1 MEVCRLM
8 GSMKVRNI
16 NIEVDFY
23 EELEPYVGN
32 WGEYRIR
39 DNKLQACSPFRHER
53 RPSFAV
59 NLDNGSWID
68 SGAVDDSLKKG
79 HFTHLL
85 SFLREE
91 TWHDTEDYLL
101 GKYSTLVVETDGL
114 ELTFSLVPTET
125 YRTFQRHEL
134 EPYMWRV
141 NYLTKRGISEKVQ
154 RAFKI
159 GYDKEHK
166 AVMIPWFDKAGN
178 VINMKFR
185 SIEHKRFWYHAEGQ
199 RIKQHLYGLNFV
211 YQYGCTTVALTESE
225 TDALYLWSIGVP
237 AIATGGANLSKR
249 QRELLINSPVEILL
263 IATDNDSVGR
273 LFAEQLTSQLLPY
286 MGVKRLEIPQ
296 KYKDVNEVPAEELT
310 VFVQENVVNRSISLE
325 IQCH

>member
-1 MEVCRLM
+1 M
-8 GSMKVRNI
+8 GSMKIRNI
-16 NIEVDFY
+16 DIDVDFMD
-23 EELEPYVGN
+23 ELEPYVGH

-59 NLDNGSWID
+59 NLENGSWID

-101 GKYSTLVVETDGL
+101 SKYSTLVIETDGL
-114 ELTFSLVPTET
+114 ELTYNLVPTET

-159 GYDKEHK
+159 GYDKERK
-166 AVMIPWFDKAGN
+166 AVMIPWFDKNGN
-178 VINMKFR
+178 IINLKFR
-185 SIEHKRFWYHAEGQ
+185 SVEHKRFWYHPEGQ
-199 RIKQHLYGLNFV
+199 RIKQHIYGLNFV
-211 YQYGCTTVALTESE
+211 YQYGCREVYLTESE

-237 AIATGGANLSKR
+237 AIAVGGANLSKR
-249 QRELLINSPVEILL
+249 QRELLINSPIDTLI

-273 LFAEQLTSQLLPY
+273 LFADQLTAQLLPF
-286 MGVKRLEIPQ
+286 MSVKRLAMPE
-296 KYKDVNEVPAEELT
+296 KYKDVNEIPAQELT
-310 VFVQENVVNRSISLE
+310 TIVQENVEKRSISLKL
-325 IQCH
+325 QCH

>member
-1 MEVCRLM
+1 M
-8 GSMKVRNI
+8 GSMTVRNI
-16 NIEVDFY
+16 GIDVDFM
-23 EELEPYVGN
+23 EELEPYVAH

-39 DNKLQACSPFRHER
+39 DNKLQACSPFRNER

-68 SGAVDDSLKKG
+68 SGAVDDSMKKG

-85 SFLREE
+85 SYLREE

-101 GKYSTLVVETDGL
+101 GKYSTVIIETDGL
-114 ELTFSLVPTET
+114 QLEINLVSEEQYRVFQQEELA
-125 YRTFQRHEL
+125 
-134 EPYMWRV
+134 PYMWRV
-141 NYLTKRGISEKVQ
+141 SYLTNRGITEKVQ

-185 SIEHKRFWYHAEGQ
+185 SIEHKRFWYHEEGQ
-199 RIKQHLYGLNFV
+199 RIKQHIYGLNFV
-211 YQYGCTTVALTESE
+211 YQYGCTEVYLTESE

-237 AIATGGANLSKR
+237 AIAVGGANLSKR
-249 QRELLINSPVEILL
+249 QEELLINSPVETLV
-263 IATDNDSVGR
+263 IATDNDSVGK
-273 LFAEQLTSQLLPY
+273 LFADQLTAKLLPY
-286 MGVKRLEIPQ
+286 MSVKRLELPQ
-296 KYKDVNEVPAEELT
+296 KYKDVNDVPLQELT
-310 VFVQENVVNRSISLE
+310 GITQENSVTRSISLKL
-325 IQCH
+325 

>member
-1 MEVCRLM
+1 M
-8 GSMKVRNI
+8 GHMKIRNI
-16 NIEVDFY
+16 DIDVDFY
-23 EELEPYVGN
+23 EELEPYVN
-32 WGEYRIR
+32 SWGEYRIR

-59 NLDNGSWID
+59 NLENGSWID

-101 GKYSTLVVETDGL
+101 SKYSTLVVETDNL
-114 ELTFSLVPTET
+114 HLTYSLVPTET

-159 GYDKEHK
+159 GYDKERK
-166 AVMIPWFDKAGN
+166 AVMIPWFDKNGN

-185 SIEHKRFWYHAEGQ
+185 SIEHKRFWYHPEGQ
-199 RIKQHLYGLNFV
+199 RIKQHIYGLNFV
-211 YQYGCTTVALTESE
+211 YQYGCKEVYLTESE
-225 TDALYLWSIGVP
+225 TDALYLWTIGVP
-237 AIATGGANLSKR
+237 AIAVGGANLSKR
-249 QRELLINSPVEILL
+249 QRELLINSPIETLV
-263 IATDNDSVGR
+263 IATDNDNVGR
-273 LFAEQLTSQLLPY
+273 LFADQLATILLPY
-286 MGVKRLEIPQ
+286 MGVKRLAFPQ
-296 KYKDVNEVPAEELT
+296 NYKDVNEIPIELLT
-310 VFVQENVVNRSISLE
+310 CITQERGGKKSISLK

>member
-1 MEVCRLM
+1 M
-8 GSMKVRNI
+8 GSMKIRNI
-16 NIEVDFY
+16 DIDVDFM
-23 EELEPYVGN
+23 EELEPYVGH

-68 SGAVDDSLKKG
+68 SGAVDDSIKKG

-101 GKYSTLVVETDGL
+101 GKYSTVVIETDGL
-114 ELTFSLVPTET
+114 ELTFDIEPEEG
-125 YRTFQRHEL
+125 YRTFSKQEL
-134 EPYMWRV
+134 APYMWRV
-141 NYLTKRGISEKVQ
+141 DYLTKRGISEKVQ

-159 GYDKEHK
+159 GYDKELK

-185 SIEHKRFWYHAEGQ
+185 SVEHKRFWYHPEGQ
-199 RIKQHLYGLNFV
+199 RIKQHIYGLNFIH
-211 YQYGCTTVALTESE
+211 QYGCKEVYLTESE

-237 AIATGGANLSKR
+237 AIAVGGANLSKR
-249 QRELLINSPVEILL
+249 QKELLINSTIEILV
-263 IATDNDSVGR
+263 ISTDNDSVGK
-273 LFAEQLTSQLLPY
+273 LFADELTRQLLPY
-286 MGVKRLEIPQ
+286 MCVKRLEIPQ
-296 KYKDVNEVPAEELT
+296 KYKDVNDIPVQELT
-310 VFVQENVVNRSISLE
+310 GLVQLGCATRSISLK
-325 IQCH
+325 IQCQ